1 MITIRLAEKNDL
13 PRLLEIYNEIIINT
27 TAIYSYEPHTLAMR
41 TEWFE
46 TKQQQGFPVYV
57 AEFNNAI
64 TGFATFGPFRSWPGY
79 KHTVENSV
87 YVSNEARGK
96 GIAKTLMPF
105 IIEAAKTMNMHA
117 MVAGIDAEN
126 IASIKLHELF
136 GFIEVGHFKEVGFK
150 FNRWL
155 DLKFLELIL

>member
-13 PRLLEIYNEIIINT
+13 PTLLEIYNDILINT
-27 TAIYSYEPHTLAMR
+27 TAIYSDQPHTLAMR

-46 TKQQQGFPVYV
+46 TKQQQGFPIYV
-57 AEFNNAI
+57 AEYNGAVA
-64 TGFATFGPFRSWPGY
+64 GFATFGTFRAWPGY

-87 YVSNEARGK
+87 YVAREARGK
-96 GIAKTLMPF
+96 GIAKTLMPY
-105 IIEAAKTMNMHA
+105 IIEAAKNMNMHV

-126 IASIKLHELF
+126 MASIQLHEQF
-136 GFIEVGHFKEVGFK
+136 GFVEVAHFKEVGFK
-150 FNRWL
+150 FDRWL

>member
-1 MITIRLAEKNDL
+1 MITIRLAEKKDL
-13 PRLLEIYNEIIINT
+13 PRLLEIYNDIIINT
-27 TAIYSYEPHTLAMR
+27 TAIYSYEPHTLQMR

-46 TKQQQGFPVYV
+46 TKEQHGFPVYV

-64 TGFATFGPFRSWPGY
+64 AGFATFGPFRSWPGY
-79 KHTVENSV
+79 KQTVENSV
-87 YVSNEARGK
+87 YVASETRGK
-96 GIAKTLMPF
+96 GIAKKLMPY
-105 IIEAAKTMNMHA
+105 IIEASKKLNMHA
-117 MVAGIDAEN
+117 MVAGVDAEN

-136 GFIEVGHFKEVGFK
+136 GFIEVAHFKEVGFK